1 MFKNYLKT
9 ASRYLL
15 KNKGYTFINVFGLSI
30 GLAAFILLSL
40 FVKVE
45 FSYDEHLSQKDRI
58 FQVYVKDTTNNIP
71 AFEMQTMGPMGPL
84 MVEQVPEIMAS
95 TRFGTM
101 QKKVLK
107 MNNQRFLVDG
117 VRYTDPETL
126 DFFDVQPALGS
137 SNLKLGKSDILL
149 SESEALKVYG
159 SVQSAIGETIEIVE
173 LGSFQISGVF
183 RDLPDNTHVDFDYLI
198 SFENANDAFFS
209 GVNFAM
215 KKTVFDWGVVSAF
228 PLYLKLS
235 EANLDLA
242 AIEAKMNA
250 ALKPH
255 LSNRVTKLLPVDE
268 IYFSDLSHGYFG
280 RNGEKDKAQ
289 LYLIIALV
297 ILGVAIINYMNL
309 ATARY
314 SKRSREVGI
323 RKTVGGHKTQLA
335 RQFLTE
341 SFIITFIGL
350 VFAICLVELCSPVLS
365 NFVGK
370 SVGVDYGALESYVI
384 LSSIVV
390 GVSFLAGIYPAS
402 FLSRFSAIEVL
413 SGRATSGKKGA
424 KFRAALVGFQV
435 FICLGLISVTMI
447 VLQQFNHMS
456 NLDLGFDHDQIVG
469 VSLADKGVAENYE
482 TFKNELT
489 RNASIESVT
498 GASFSVFDGSASLYM
513 EPEGLEEPVPIT
525 FMNVETSFVERLGL
539 TIKEGNDFSSE
550 GELNR
555 KGIIINETAQEEFGW
570 DTPIG
575 KTIGGYKVIGQV
587 EDFIYGSARET
598 IKPLMI
604 VPSKS
609 GFTYAYVKISGGN
622 VRAAMDHLQAT
633 FESMASDYPFDYNF
647 LDDVFAK
654 KYEQEEKLSRVF
666 STFTILAII
675 VAGLGILGLSIF
687 IAESRIKEVGIRKIL
702 GANIGQLI
710 WLLNSGITKLILF
723 VALITLPLVY
733 HFMSEWLDGFVY
745 NISIS
750 VFTMLT
756 PLIVLIAV
764 VWTILI
770 FQSLKSANA
779 NPVNALRTE

>member
-1 MFKNYLKT
+1 MFKNYFKT

-30 GLAAFILLSL
+30 GLAAFIMLGL

-45 FSYDEHLSQKDRI
+45 FSYDEHLSQKDQI
-58 FQVYVKDTTNNIP
+58 YQVFLKDTTDKAP
-71 AFEMQTMGPMGPL
+71 AFALQTMAPMGPL
-84 MVEQVPEIMAS
+84 MVDQVPEVAAS

-101 QKKVLK
+101 HKKVLK
-107 MNNQRFLVDG
+107 MNNQRFLIEG

-126 DFFDVQPALGS
+126 DFFDVSPATGS
-137 SNLKLGKSDILL
+137 SSLKLGKSDIIL
-149 SESEALKVYG
+149 SESEAIKVFG
-159 SVQSAIGETIEIVE
+159 SVQAAIGESVEIVE
-173 LGSFQISGVF
+173 LGTFQVGGVF
-183 RDLPDNTHVDFDYLI
+183 NDLPDNTHLDFDYLI
-198 SFENANDAFFS
+198 SFEHANDAIFS
-209 GVNFAM
+209 GVNFIM
-215 KKTVFDWGVVSAF
+215 EKTVFDWGVVSAF
-228 PLYLKLS
+228 PLYVKLNA
-235 EANLDLA
+235 ENLD
-242 AIEAKMNA
+242 IESVEAKMNA
-250 ALKPH
+250 ALEPH
-255 LSNRVTKLLPVDE
+255 QSNRVTKLLPVNE

-280 RNGEKDKAQ
+280 RKGEKDKAQ

-323 RKTVGGHKTQLA
+323 RKTVGGHKMQLA

-350 VFAICLVELCSPVLS
+350 VLAICLVELCSPVLS
-365 NFVGK
+365 SFVGK
-370 SVGVDYGALESYVI
+370 SIGVDYSAPESYLI
-384 LSSIVV
+384 LLSIVIA
-390 GVSFLAGIYPAS
+390 VSFLAGIYPAS
-402 FLSRFSAIEVL
+402 FLSRFNAIEVL
-413 SGRATSGKKGA
+413 SGRATGGKKGS
-424 KFRAALVGFQV
+424 KFRTALVGFQV

-447 VLQQFNHMS
+447 VLQQFKHMS

-489 RNASIESVT
+489 KNASIESVT
-498 GASFSVFDGSASLYM
+498 GASFSVFDGSASFYM
-513 EPEGLEEPVPIT
+513 DPEGMEESVPIT
-525 FMNVETSFVERLGL
+525 FMNVETNFAERLGI
-539 TIKEGNDFSSE
+539 TIKEGDDLSSE

-555 KGIIINETAQEEFGW
+555 KGILINETAQEEFGW

-575 KTIGGYKVIGQV
+575 KTISDYKVIGQV
-587 EDFIYGSARET
+587 EDFVYGSAKEA
-598 IKPLMI
+598 IQPLMI

-622 VRAAMDHLQAT
+622 IKSAMNHLQST
-633 FESMASDYPFDYNF
+633 FENFASDYPFDYSF

-654 KYEQEEKLSRVF
+654 KYEQEQKLSQVF
-666 STFTILAII
+666 STFTALAII

-710 WLLNSGITKLILF
+710 WLLNSGITKLILI

-750 VFTMLT
+750 VFTMLI
-756 PLIVLIAV
+756 PLIALIAV
-764 VWTILI
+764 VWIILI
-770 FQSLKSANA
+770 FQSLKSAYA
-779 NPVNALRTE
+779 NPVNAIRTE

>member
-1 MFKNYLKT
+1 MFKNYFKT

-30 GLAAFILLSL
+30 GLAAFIMLGL

-45 FSYDEHLSQKDRI
+45 FSYDEHLSQKDQI
-58 FQVYVKDTTNNIP
+58 YQVFLKDTTDKAP
-71 AFEMQTMGPMGPL
+71 DFALQTMAPMGPL
-84 MVEQVPEIMAS
+84 MVDQVPEVAAS

-101 QKKVLK
+101 HKKVLK
-107 MNNQRFLVDG
+107 MNNQRFLIEG

-126 DFFDVQPALGS
+126 DFFDVSPATGS
-137 SNLKLGKSDILL
+137 SNLKLGKSDIIL
-149 SESEALKVYG
+149 SESEAKKVFG
-159 SVQSAIGETIEIVE
+159 SVQAAIGESVEIVE
-173 LGSFQISGVF
+173 LGTFQVGGVF
-183 RDLPDNTHVDFDYLI
+183 NDLPDNTHLDFDYLI

-209 GVNFAM
+209 GVNFIM
-215 KKTVFDWGVVSAF
+215 EKTVFDWGVVSAF
-228 PLYLKLS
+228 PLYVKLNA
-235 EANLDLA
+235 ENLD
-242 AIEAKMNA
+242 IESVEAKMNA
-250 ALKPH
+250 ALGLH
-255 LSNRVTKLLPVDE
+255 QSNRVTKLLPVNE

-280 RNGEKDKAQ
+280 RKGEKDKAQ

-323 RKTVGGHKTQLA
+323 RKTVGGHKMQLA

-350 VFAICLVELCSPVLS
+350 VLAICLVELCSPILS
-365 NFVGK
+365 NFVDK
-370 SVGVDYGALESYVI
+370 SIGVDYSAPESYLI
-384 LSSIVV
+384 LLSIVIA
-390 GVSFLAGIYPAS
+390 VSFLAGIYPAS
-402 FLSRFSAIEVL
+402 FLSRFNAIEVL
-413 SGRATSGKKGA
+413 SGRATGGKKGS
-424 KFRAALVGFQV
+424 KFRTALVGFQV

-447 VLQQFNHMS
+447 VLQQFKHMS

-489 RNASIESVT
+489 KNASIESVT
-498 GASFSVFDGSASLYM
+498 GASFSVFDGSASFYM
-513 EPEGLEEPVPIT
+513 DPEGMEESVPIT
-525 FMNVETSFVERLGL
+525 FMNVETNFAERLGI
-539 TIKEGNDFSSE
+539 TIKEGDDFSSE

-555 KGIIINETAQEEFGW
+555 KGILINETAQEEFGW

-575 KTIGGYKVIGQV
+575 KTISDYKVIGQV
-587 EDFIYGSARET
+587 EDFVYGSAKEA
-598 IKPLMI
+598 IQPLMI

-622 VRAAMDHLQAT
+622 IKSAMNHLQST
-633 FESMASDYPFDYNF
+633 FENFASDYPFDYSF

-654 KYEQEEKLSRVF
+654 KYEQEQKLSQVF
-666 STFTILAII
+666 STFTVLAII

-710 WLLNSGITKLILF
+710 WLLNSGITKLILI

-750 VFTMLT
+750 VFTMLI
-756 PLIVLIAV
+756 PLIALIAV
-764 VWTILI
+764 VWIILI
-770 FQSLKSANA
+770 FQSLKSAYA
-779 NPVNALRTE
+779 NPVNAIRTE

>member
-1 MFKNYLKT
+1 MFKNYFKT

-30 GLAAFILLSL
+30 GLAAFIMLGL

-45 FSYDEHLSQKDRI
+45 FSYDEHLSQKDQI
-58 FQVYVKDTTNNIP
+58 YQVFLKDTTDKAP
-71 AFEMQTMGPMGPL
+71 AFALQTMAPMGPL
-84 MVEQVPEIMAS
+84 MVDQVPEVAAS

-101 QKKVLK
+101 HKKVLK
-107 MNNQRFLVDG
+107 MNNQRFLIDG

-126 DFFDVQPALGS
+126 DFFDVSPATGS
-137 SNLKLGKSDILL
+137 SSLKLGKSDIIL
-149 SESEALKVYG
+149 SESEAKKVFG
-159 SVQSAIGETIEIVE
+159 SVQAAIGESVEIVE
-173 LGSFQISGVF
+173 LGTFQVGGVF
-183 RDLPDNTHVDFDYLI
+183 NDLPDNTHLDFDYLI

-209 GVNFAM
+209 GVNFIM
-215 KKTVFDWGVVSAF
+215 EKTVFDWGVVSAF
-228 PLYLKLS
+228 PLYLKLN
-235 EANLDLA
+235 AQNLD
-242 AIEAKMNA
+242 IESVEAKMNA
-250 ALKPH
+250 ALGPH
-255 LSNRVTKLLPVDE
+255 QSNRVTKLLPVNE

-280 RNGEKDKAQ
+280 RKGEKDKAQ

-323 RKTVGGHKTQLA
+323 RKTVGGHKMQLA

-350 VFAICLVELCSPVLS
+350 VLAICLVELCSPVLS

-370 SVGVDYGALESYVI
+370 SIGVDYSAPESYLI
-384 LSSIVV
+384 LLSIVIA
-390 GVSFLAGIYPAS
+390 VSFLAGIYPAS
-402 FLSRFSAIEVL
+402 FLSRFNAIEVL
-413 SGRATSGKKGA
+413 SGRATSGKKGSI
-424 KFRAALVGFQV
+424 FRTALVGFQV

-447 VLQQFNHMS
+447 VLQQFKHMS

-489 RNASIESVT
+489 KNASIESVT
-498 GASFSVFDGSASLYM
+498 GASFSVFDGSASFYM
-513 EPEGLEEPVPIT
+513 DPEGMEESVPIT
-525 FMNVETSFVERLGL
+525 FMNVETNFAERLGI
-539 TIKEGNDFSSE
+539 TIKEGDDFSSE

-555 KGIIINETAQEEFGW
+555 KGILINETAQEEFGW

-575 KTIGGYKVIGQV
+575 KTISDYKVIGQV
-587 EDFIYGSARET
+587 EDFVYGSAKEA
-598 IKPLMI
+598 IQPLMI

-622 VRAAMDHLQAT
+622 IKSAMNHLQAT
-633 FESMASDYPFDYNF
+633 FENFASDYPFDYSF

-654 KYEQEEKLSRVF
+654 KYEQEQKLSQVF
-666 STFTILAII
+666 STFTALAII

-710 WLLNSGITKLILF
+710 WLLNSGITKLILI

-750 VFTMLT
+750 VFTMLI
-756 PLIVLIAV
+756 PLIALIAV
-764 VWTILI
+764 VWIILI
-770 FQSLKSANA
+770 FQSLKSAYA
-779 NPVNALRTE
+779 NPVNAIRTE

>member
-45 FSYDEHLSQKDRI
+45 FSYDEHLSQKDLI
-58 FQVYVKDTTNNIP
+58 YQVYLKDTTNKTP
-71 AFEMQTMGPMGPL
+71 RFAMQTMAPVGPL
-84 MVEQVPEIMAS
+84 MVEQVPEIVES
-95 TRFGTM
+95 TRFGSM
-101 QKKVLK
+101 SKKVLK
-107 MNNQRFLVDG
+107 MNNQRFLTDG
-117 VRYTDPETL
+117 LRYTDPETL
-126 DFFDVQPALGS
+126 NFFDLTPAEGS
-137 SNLKLGKSDILL
+137 GSLRLEKSDIILA
-149 SESEALKVYG
+149 ESEAIKVYG
-159 SVQSAIGETIEIVE
+159 SVRSAIGQTIEIVG
-173 LGSFQISGVF
+173 LKSFQVAGIF
-183 RDLPDNTHVDFDYLI
+183 KDLPDNTHVSFKYLI

-209 GVNFAM
+209 GINFVM
-215 KKTVFDWGVVSAF
+215 QKTIFDWGVVSAF
-228 PLYLKLS
+228 PLYVKLNS
-235 EANLDLA
+235 ADLDLE
-242 AIEAKMNA
+242 AIEQKMNE
-250 ALKPH
+250 ALQPH
-255 LSNRVTKLLPVDE
+255 QENHVAKLLPVTE
-268 IYFSDLSHGYFG
+268 VYFSELNRGYFG
-280 RNGEKDKAQ
+280 KKGEKDKVQ
-289 LYLIIALV
+289 LYLIIAIV
-297 ILGVAIINYMNL
+297 ILSVAIINYMNL

-323 RKTVGGHKTQLA
+323 RKTVGGHKMQLA

-341 SFIITFIGL
+341 SFVITFVGL
-350 VFAICLVELCSPVLS
+350 ILAICIVEICSPALS

-370 SVGVDYGALESYVI
+370 SIGIDYSTYQTYLVLI
-384 LSSIVV
+384 LIVV
-390 GVSFLAGIYPAS
+390 LVSFLAGIYPAS
-402 FLSRFSAIEVL
+402 FLSRFNAIEVL
-413 SGRATSGKKGA
+413 SGRATGGKKGS
-424 KFRAALVGFQV
+424 KFRTALVGFQV

-447 VLQQFNHMS
+447 VLQQFKYMS

-469 VSLADKGVAENYE
+469 VSMADKGIAENYE
-482 TFKNELT
+482 TFKNELLK
-489 RNASIESVT
+489 NASIESVT
-498 GASFSVFDGSASLYM
+498 GASFSVFDGSASFFM
-513 EPEGLEEPVPIT
+513 TPEGMEEDVPIT
-525 FMNVETSFVERLGL
+525 FMNVERNFVQQLGI
-539 TIKEGNDFSSE
+539 TIDDGSDFPKE
-550 GELNR
+550 GELNTR
-555 KGIIINETAQEEFGW
+555 EILINRTAQEKFGW
-570 DTPIG
+570 DSSIG
-575 KTIGGYKVIGQV
+575 KTIGEYKVLGQV

-710 WLLNSGITKLILF
+710 WLLNSGITKLILL

-756 PLIVLIAV
+756 PLIALIAV

>member
-1 MFKNYLKT
+1 MFKNYFKT

-30 GLAAFILLSL
+30 GLAAFIMLGL

-45 FSYDEHLSQKDRI
+45 FSYDEHLSQKDQI
-58 FQVYVKDTTNNIP
+58 YQVFLKDTTDKAP
-71 AFEMQTMGPMGPL
+71 AFALQTMAPMGPL
-84 MVEQVPEIMAS
+84 MVDQVPEVVAS

-101 QKKVLK
+101 HKKVLK
-107 MNNQRFLVDG
+107 MNSQRFLIDG

-126 DFFDVQPALGS
+126 DFFDVSPATGS
-137 SNLKLGKSDILL
+137 SNLKLGKSDLIL
-149 SESEALKVYG
+149 SESEAIKVFG
-159 SVQSAIGETIEIVE
+159 SVQAAIGESVEIVE
-173 LGSFQISGVF
+173 LGTFQVGGVF
-183 RDLPDNTHVDFDYLI
+183 NNLPDNTHLDFDYLI
-198 SFENANDAFFS
+198 SFENANDAMFS
-209 GVNFAM
+209 GVNFIM
-215 KKTVFDWGVVSAF
+215 EKSIFDWGVVSAF
-228 PLYLKLS
+228 PLYVKLNA
-235 EANLDLA
+235 ENLD
-242 AIEAKMNA
+242 IESVEAKMNA
-250 ALKPH
+250 ALEPH
-255 LSNRVTKLLPVDE
+255 QSNRVTKLLPVNE

-280 RNGEKDKAQ
+280 RKGEKDKAQ

-323 RKTVGGHKTQLA
+323 RKTVGGHKMQLA

-350 VFAICLVELCSPVLS
+350 VLAICLVELCSPVLS

-370 SVGVDYGALESYVI
+370 SIGVDYSAPESYLI
-384 LSSIVV
+384 LLSIVIA
-390 GVSFLAGIYPAS
+390 VSFLAGIYPAS
-402 FLSRFSAIEVL
+402 FLSRFNAIEVL
-413 SGRATSGKKGA
+413 SGRATGGKKGS
-424 KFRAALVGFQV
+424 KFRTALVGFQV

-447 VLQQFNHMS
+447 VLQQFKHMS
-456 NLDLGFDHDQIVG
+456 NLDMGFDHDQIVG

-489 RNASIESVT
+489 KNASIESVT
-498 GASFSVFDGSASLYM
+498 GASFSVFDGSASFYM
-513 EPEGLEEPVPIT
+513 DPEGMEESVPIT
-525 FMNVETSFVERLGL
+525 FMNVEPNFAERLGI
-539 TIKEGNDFSSE
+539 TIKEGDDFSSE

-555 KGIIINETAQEEFGW
+555 KGILINETAQEEFGW

-575 KTIGGYKVIGQV
+575 KTISDYKVIGQV
-587 EDFIYGSARET
+587 EDFVYGSAKEA
-598 IKPLMI
+598 IQPLMI

-622 VRAAMDHLQAT
+622 IKTAMNHLQTT
-633 FESMASDYPFDYNF
+633 FENFASDYPFDYSF

-654 KYEQEEKLSRVF
+654 KYEQEQKLSQVF
-666 STFTILAII
+666 STFTVLAII

-710 WLLNSGITKLILF
+710 WLLNSGITRLILI

-733 HFMSEWLDGFVY
+733 HFMSQWLDGFVY

-750 VFTMLT
+750 VFTMLI
-756 PLIVLIAV
+756 PLIALIAV
-764 VWTILI
+764 VWIILI
-770 FQSLKSANA
+770 FQSLKSAYS
-779 NPVNALRTE
+779 NPVNAIRTE